1 LTGFPGSVHAEEA
14 GTSPQRSGIAVEPP
28 LLWRGLALAV
38 TALALVRL
46 ATSITRASAW
56 LLPLSLVLVGGAV
69 SAAWASVIQFTGG
82 VRHDD
87 HPWV

>member
-1 LTGFPGSVHAEEA
+1 LTGFPDSVHSEEA
-14 GTSPQRSGIAVEPP
+14 GISPQRSGIALDPP

-46 ATSITRASAW
+46 ATSVMRASAW
-56 LLPLSLVLVGGAV
+56 LLPLSLVLVGGAL
-69 SAAWASVIQFTGG
+69 STAWASAIQVTGG